1 MGGRTKIAVV
11 GHGPSLASAAAGER
25 IDSAALVVR
34 MKWHAELT
42 RNPEVFGKRTDIAAS
57 SLVVAPRLRDLWP
70 DVGEFIVFHDS
81 RTYGYTAE
89 REDGIREMLCG
100 KALMDRELCLF
111 WDTIYRGLADEDDE
125 PHTSTGFH
133 VLMFLGKYFPGSRI
147 LLYGFDSM
155 LSGKWTWSI
164 TRGPNWDKYPKHRF
178 DIEHKM
184 LNMLEAVYDVV
195 IEEGE

>member
-81 RTYGYTAE
+81 RTYRYGE
-89 REDGIREMLCG
+89 DRENGIRKMFRGADL
-100 KALMDRELCLF
+100 LMDRELCLF
-111 WDTIYRGLADEDDE
+111 WDTIYRGLADEAS
-125 PHTSTGFH
+125 PY
-133 VLMFLGKYFPGSRI
+133 L
-147 LLYGFDSM
+147 
-155 LSGKWTWSI
+155 
-164 TRGPNWDKYPKHRF
+164 
-178 DIEHKM
+178 
-184 LNMLEAVYDVV
+184 
-195 IEEGE
+195 